1 MNVSLCIQPAAGEPR
16 DLIRY
21 ELTTPYTVLEVPARH
36 LVDRIEHD
44 RASGGLALWLDAAA
58 ERARPVH
65 VRVDIVPEGGEAP
78 PRSHHLGSVV
88 LSGDQVDVYGSYLGV
103 VSAEN

>member
-1 MNVSLCIQPAAGEPR
+1 MANEPR
-16 DLIRY
+16 QLIRY
-21 ELTTPYTVLEVPARH
+21 ELTEPYTVLEVPARH

-44 RASGGLALWLDAAA
+44 AGNGDLALWLDAAA

-65 VRVDIVPEGGEAP
+65 VRVDFVPEGEGIP

-88 LSGDQVDVYGSYLGV
+88 LSGDWVDVYGSYLGV
-103 VSAEN
+103 VSDEN